1 MRTFSQ
7 IDSARFESPF
17 CLRRQCCAC
26 PGHDC
31 DRIVSPSPARTS
43 SQALTNMPGRNFH
56 CGLAISIRT
65 RTVRHQIKKRFD
77 HRDLAAEFFVTD
89 AGTAVLIF

>member
-1 MRTFSQ
+1 
-7 IDSARFESPF
+7 
-17 CLRRQCCAC
+17 
-26 PGHDC
+26 
-31 DRIVSPSPARTS
+31 
-43 SQALTNMPGRNFH
+43 MPGRNFH